1 MTGRFVVVGMGA
13 DGWESLSST
22 ARRSLE
28 AATDV
33 YGSARQLDLLP
44 ADLTAVRTPW
54 RSPMSEHLA
63 SLAATIGGAD
73 VVHVLASGDPM
84 FHGVGASLVRLVG
97 PDRVTVHSSPSS
109 VSLAAARLGWDLA
122 STMVVSLVTAPVE
135 TLALNFTDGARL
147 LVLSR
152 DGSTPA
158 QVAELL
164 RSLGFGSSEMTVL
177 GDLGGAAE
185 HVVTGRADVWND
197 GAPALNVVAV
207 DCVGPAVSRAPGLPD
222 SHFANDGQ
230 LTKQP
235 IRALTVSALAPA
247 EGRLLW
253 DVGAGSG
260 SIGIE
265 WLRQL
270 RTGRVVAFESD
281 TDRAAVATANACR
294 HGVGDRYEMRGA
306 APASLDG
313 APTPDAV
320 FIGGGMTA
328 DVLDAAWSALCVGG
342 RIVANAVTI
351 ETERLLVEAAGARG
365 GDLIRVSV
373 ERAAPLGRSTA
384 WRPALPIVQWTA
396 VKESGAGLS

>member
-13 DGWESLSST
+13 DGWESLSPT
-22 ARRSLE
+22 ARHSLE

-44 ADLTAVRTPW
+44 ADLPAARTPW

-63 SLAATIGGAD
+63 SLAASIGGAD

-122 STMVVSLVTAPVE
+122 STVVVSLVTAPVE
-135 TLALNFTDGARL
+135 TLALHLADGARL
-147 LVLSR
+147 FVLSR

-164 RSLGFGSSEMTVL
+164 RSLGFGSSTITVL
-177 GDLGGAAE
+177 GDLGGVDE
-185 HVVTGRADVWND
+185 QVVTGRADVWND

-222 SHFANDGQ
+222 SHFVNDGQ

-235 IRALTVSALAPA
+235 VRALTVSALAPA
-247 EGRLLW
+247 EGCLLW

-260 SIGIE
+260 SVGIE

-281 TDRAAVATANACR
+281 ADRADVATSNASR
-294 HGVGDRYEMRGA
+294 HGVGDRYEIRGG
-306 APASLDG
+306 APAALAG

-328 DVLDAAWSALCVGG
+328 EVLDTAWSALRTGG
-342 RIVANAVTI
+342 RIVAHAVTRAP
-351 ETERLLVEAAGARG
+351 ERLLVEAVSKHG

-384 WRPALPIVQWTA
+384 WRPALPIVQWSA
-396 VKESGAGLS
+396 VKESGAEPS

>member
-1 MTGRFVVVGMGA
+1 VTARFVVVGMGA

-22 ARRSLE
+22 ARHTLE
-28 AATDV
+28 TATDV

-44 ADLTAVRTPW
+44 TDLPAVRTPW
-54 RSPMSEHLA
+54 RSPMSEHLE
-63 SLAATIGGAD
+63 SLAASVGGAD

-97 PDRVTVHSSPSS
+97 SHRVTVLSSPSS

-122 STMVVSLVTAPVE
+122 ATVVVSLVTAPVE
-135 TLALNFTDGARL
+135 TLAKHLTDGARL
-147 LVLSR
+147 FVLSR

-158 QVAELL
+158 QVADLL
-164 RSLGFGSSEMTVL
+164 RSLDFGSSTMTVL
-177 GDLGGAAE
+177 GDLGGVDE
-185 HVVTGRADVWND
+185 QVVSGRAELWND

-235 IRALTVSALAPA
+235 IRALTVSSLAPA
-247 EGRLLW
+247 EGHVLW

-281 TDRAAVATANACR
+281 ADRADVATSNARR
-294 HGVGDRYEMRGA
+294 HGVGDRYEMRAG
-306 APASLDG
+306 APAALAD
-313 APTPDAV
+313 APTPDTV

-328 DVLDAAWSALCVGG
+328 EVLNTVWSALRVGG

-351 ETERLLVEAAGARG
+351 ETEQLLVDAARRHG

-384 WRPALPIVQWTA
+384 WRSALPIVQWTA
-396 VKESGAGLS
+396 VKETGAEPS